1 MASGSNDL
9 AALQEFRV
17 ALATRDPKTVAT
29 YLTAMSDFVAW
40 LAMQPGGTLFHLGMV
55 TETAVRGYM
64 DSLQSAGRAP
74 RTCSKALCEKATNAL
89 DKRGSAQCPSDTN
102 SRVK

>member
-1 MASGSNDL
+1 MPSESHDPAT
-9 AALQEFRV
+9 LQEFRV
-17 ALATRDPKTVAT
+17 APATRDPKTVAT
-29 YLTAMSDFVAW
+29 YLTTMRDFVAW
-40 LAMQPGGTLFHLGMV
+40 LATKPGGTPFHVGLV